1 MFLDRVIARVH
12 AYGSKLL
19 RPVRRSYYTR
29 LVRGQVAQCGSGL
42 RVNGR
47 STVYGGGA
55 VRLGSNV
62 HFNGMTIQGSGG
74 VTIGDNF
81 HSGRDCTI
89 YTVNHRWE
97 GASAVPYD
105 AEVVKEPV
113 TIEDNVWLG
122 EHVLV
127 LPGSYIRE
135 GAIVGAGAVVSGEIE
150 ACAVAVGV
158 PARAVKHRDRDE
170 YERLVRERRFH

>member
-1 MFLDRVIARVH
+1 MLDRPIAKVH
-12 AYGSKLL
+12 AVWHRTV
-19 RPVRRSYYTR
+19 RPITRAYYTR
-29 LVRGQVAQCGSGL
+29 LVRGQVSSAGPEL

-47 STVYGGGA
+47 SAVYGGGA
-55 VRLGSNV
+55 VKLGANV

-97 GASAVPYD
+97 GATALPYD
-105 AEVVKEPV
+105 SEVVREPV
-113 TIEDNVWLG
+113 VIEDNVWLG

-127 LPGSYIRE
+127 LPGSRIGQ
-135 GAIVGAGAVVSGEIE
+135 GAIIGAGAVVSGVIE
-150 ACAVAVGV
+150 ELAVAVGV
-158 PARAVKHRDRDE
+158 PARPVKFRDRVE